1 MPHDRLITV
10 NVQSL
15 GHRDQ
20 HGNYIPGPVTAI
32 RTWAT
37 RRDRYQDDI
46 EAEGGVFDSTRRDW
60 RIRWNRL
67 IADAPTSRLEV
78 VDDDGAIFNALNIVE
93 VTRERG
99 EPLRRRF
106 LTIQGVNVI

>member
-20 HGNYIPGPVTAI
+20 HGNYIDGVVTPI
-32 RTWAT
+32 LIWAT
-37 RRDRYQDDI
+37 RRDRFQDDI
-46 EAEGGVFDSTRRDW
+46 ATEGGVLDSTRRDW
-60 RIRWNRL
+60 RIRWTRL
-67 IADAPTSRLEV
+67 IAETPALRLEV
-78 VDDDGAIFNALNIVE
+78 VDHDGVIFQILNVVE

-99 EPLRRRF
+99 ESLRRRF
-106 LTIQGVNVI
+106 LTIQGVFTS

>member
-20 HGNYIPGPVTAI
+20 HGNYIDGVVTPI
-32 RTWAT
+32 LTWAT
-37 RRDRYQDDI
+37 RRDRFQDDI
-46 EAEGGVFDSTRRDW
+46 ETEGGVLDSTRRDW

-67 IADAPTSRLEV
+67 IANTPTSRLEV
-78 VDDDGAIFNALNIVE
+78 DDGGVIFNALNMVE

-99 EPLRRRF
+99 EPLRRRA
-106 LTIQGVNVI
+106 LVIQGVSTI